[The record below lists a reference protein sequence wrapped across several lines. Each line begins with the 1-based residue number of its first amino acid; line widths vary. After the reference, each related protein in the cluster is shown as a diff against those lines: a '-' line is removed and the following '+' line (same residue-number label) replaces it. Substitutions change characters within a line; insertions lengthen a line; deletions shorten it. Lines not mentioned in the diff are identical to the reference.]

1 MKEKISVIIPAYNVK
16 PYIKKCV
23 KSVINQSYKNLEIII
38 IDDGSTDGTSILCDE
53 LKKIDNRIIVLHQQN
68 KGLSEAR
75 NAGLNI
81 ATGEWIAFLDS
92 DDWVDAQMY
101 ERLLKLAQKY
111 DADISSCSSRNV
123 YRDMNTNEQDERERI
138 FVFEREKIIEGLI
151 TQEMIRYEVW
161 NKLWKRDLIADTRF
175 VPGQISEDVHFD
187 RILFLKT
194 NMIVHTNQKYH
205 NYLISRPGNT
215 NSTFKKARMC
225 VYDEF
230 HQMLRDVKGNSVL
243 QNIVAFLAMK
253 FAINMYVESIS
264 THQQSNI
271 SNELIVRFNHF
282 YGYTTDK
289 KYKHNRLIRLFHI
302 SPKLCYIAIKI
313 LMRIRK

>member
-1 MKEKISVIIPAYNVK
+1 MNEKISVIIPAYNVK

-23 KSVINQSYKNLEIII
+23 KSVINQSYTNLEIII
-38 IDDGSTDGTSILCDE
+38 IDDGSTDGTSNICDE
-53 LKKIDNRIIVLHQQN
+53 IEKLDNRIIVLHQSN

-81 ATGEWIAFLDS
+81 ATGEWVAFLDS
-92 DDWVDAQMY
+92 DDWVDSRMY
-101 ERLLKLAQKY
+101 EHLLKLAIKY
-111 DADISSCSSRNV
+111 NADISSCSSRNV
-123 YRDMNTNEQDERERI
+123 YKGAIPSEQTERERVY
-138 FVFEREKIIEGLI
+138 VFKNEEIIEGLI

-161 NKLWKRDLIADTRF
+161 NKLWKRDLISDTRF

-194 NMIVHTNQKYH
+194 NMIVHSNKIYH

-230 HQMLRDVKGNSVL
+230 EQMLFDVKDNSVL
-243 QNIVAFLAMK
+243 KNIVAVLAMK
-253 FAINMYVESIS
+253 FAINMYVESIK
-264 THQQSNI
+264 THQAKRI
-271 SNELIVRFNHF
+271 SNELIAKFDYFYRFATN
-282 YGYTTDK
+282 K
-289 KYKHNRLIRLFHI
+289 KYKNNRLISLFRV
-302 SPKLCYIAIKI
+302 SPKCCYLAIQFLKKI
-313 LMRIRK
+313 R